1 MINQPLTRFKANSS
15 IFHACHSEVKTVFRQ
30 NKGIKTFLQSAN
42 LICLIPISLQPD
54 YWSNWIHSFKYFRF
68 ITWGCTVIM
77 IRKSEFVVKIQF
89 IKKV

>member
-54 YWSNWIHSFKYFRF
+54 Y
-68 ITWGCTVIM
+68 
-77 IRKSEFVVKIQF
+77 
-89 IKKV
+89 